1 MTTSILRLAALAT
14 GCVLLSACSTLNGVN
29 PLPALNSVNPFADS
43 EPPSPPAAT
52 APVTNPLLGMNAAD
66 LRVAI
71 GTPAFVRKDGA
82 DQMWRYDT
90 AGCKAFFFL
99 YPQGSDLAVRHIETL
114 PEGKSQAADPACLNA
129 LRAQPSPP
137 VS

>member
-1 MTTSILRLAALAT
+1 MTPILRIAALAACCT
-14 GCVLLSACSTLNGVN
+14 LLSACSMI
-29 PLPALNSVNPFADS
+29 SREMPFS
-43 EPPSPPAAT
+43 ET
-52 APVTNPLLGMNAAD
+52 APAPVPQAPSAPPTMMGMSAAN

-71 GTPAFVRKDGA
+71 GAPAFVRTDGA

-99 YPQGSDLAVRHIETL
+99 YPQEGELAVRHIETL
-114 PEGKSQAADPACLNA
+114 PRGQNEAADPACLNA